1 MRYNMLGAPQAKFLV
16 VGTLKITLL
25 LSFLAARAYA
35 RTSQKA
41 FHVHSSVKKALLC
54 PQLREEGFSRPQ
66 LCEEM
71 AFRVHSSVKKRLLCP
86 RGTNPAPPPAN

>member
-35 RTSQKA
+35 ARTSQKA

-54 PQLREEGFSRPQ
+54 PQL
-66 LCEEM
+66 CEEK
-71 AFRVHSSVKKRLLCP
+71 AFRVHSSVKKAFVSTAL
-86 RGTNPAPPPAN
+86 